1 MDQLSF
7 ETVPAE
13 LVAGLETNDKTIQR
27 ARVPGGWI
35 ILYDGARR
43 VKFCA
48 CTAPGSDW
56 AGAPFWST
64 RRERALC
71 VVA

>member
-13 LVAGLETNDKTIQR
+13 LIAGLETNDTTIQR

-35 ILYDGARR
+35 ILYDNARR

-48 CTAPGSDW
+48 CTAADSDGVS
-56 AGAPFWST
+56 AQPRTT
-64 RRERALC
+64 RREPTMRVLA
-71 VVA
+71 